1 MFLSL
6 KQTIA
11 NKISSLF
18 EGIRLSSCLI
28 ALFGSALLAFGLY
41 NIHAQS
47 VVTEGGV
54 LGLTLLLD
62 HWFQISPSVS
72 GFLLNIACYVL
83 GWKLLGKRFVIYST
97 VATVGFSAFYGIFEQ
112 FNPLFPAIA
121 NKPLL
126 ASVVGALFVGVSA
139 GLCVRIGGA
148 PTGDDALSM
157 SISKISHID
166 IQWIYLLSDLI
177 VLLLS
182 LSYIPLNRILYSL
195 LTVILS
201 GQIIGLM
208 QKIKLPGRKQ
218 TK

>member
-166 IQWIYLLSDLI
+166 IQWIYLFSDLI